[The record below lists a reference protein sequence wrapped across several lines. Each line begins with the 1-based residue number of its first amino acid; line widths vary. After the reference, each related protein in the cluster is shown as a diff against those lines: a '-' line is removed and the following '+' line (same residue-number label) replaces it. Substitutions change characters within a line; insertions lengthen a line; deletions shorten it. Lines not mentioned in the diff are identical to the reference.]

1 MSARKESLMRKREVR
16 ERERETET
24 DSPRSPAMDRDVPI
38 LPESSNVLSIPPVT
52 VELSVCE
59 AEKLGS
65 EIHHCMKRPVETKQ
79 PKEMVG
85 QLHSV
90 NSHMTTSVLVAY
102 RYGKLRNFRCKFIFV
117 VDGGYGNQF
126 YENACAL

>member
-1 MSARKESLMRKREVR
+1 
-16 ERERETET
+16 
-24 DSPRSPAMDRDVPI
+24 MDRDVPI

-102 RYGKLRNFRCKFIFV
+102 RYGKSGNFRCKFIFV
-117 VDGGYGNQF
+117 VDGSYGNQF